1 MKYICQLEYPH
12 IPYITRTSMEG
23 EQWEKGQK
31 TTIKTS
37 GCGLCASIMA
47 ADRLLPNCTYNLED
61 AIALSYA
68 TGANG
73 FPGTYWKI
81 YVPAFAEKM
90 GLTYASLEEIF
101 STCRVVS
108 LHTARNPET
117 KHMIRAEHF
126 AMLEDGAVFLNT
138 ARGEVIDEDAL
149 AAELKTGRIRA
160 VLDVYQTEPLPADSP
175 FVGLKNAMLFPHQC
189 GPTYDRRDFV
199 TQGLID
205 DVVAFFEGK
214 AVKNEIFAEVARR
227 MTH

>member
-90 GLTYASLEEIF
+90 GLTYQYTNEPEELLNCLRTGGVAMCVTNGDRDGHIGVF
-101 STCRVVS
+101 T
-108 LHTARNPET
+108 HG
-117 KHMIRAEHF
+117 KHYITLIGQEA
-126 AMLEDGAVFLNT
+126 D
-138 ARGEVIDEDAL
+138 
-149 AAELKTGRIRA
+149 GRIA
-160 VLDVYQTEPLPADSP
+160 ILDPSY
-175 FVGLKNAMLFPHQC
+175 K
-189 GPTYDRRDFV
+189 
-199 TQGLID
+199 
-205 DVVAFFEGK
+205 EGK
-214 AVKNEIFAEVARR
+214 FEEEGRQGKVEMKNGVIALCDMQVLMEETEGREVRFFLFWR
-227 MTH
+227 K